1 MTDLQRKKAETLL
14 SLHHSEK
21 LLILPNVW
29 DVLGAKLLESE
40 GFEAIATASASVAF
54 SKGFDDNQEIDFTT
68 LLRLF
73 RSICQST
80 SLPVTVDI
88 ERGYADSL
96 DQLTENIKNL
106 ISCGVV
112 GLNIE
117 DSNKKGENLESIEH
131 QCEKIQLIRQVAD
144 NLGIP
149 LVINARTD
157 VFLMKSY
164 EDNRLS
170 ESIRRGQQYKDAGAD
185 CFYPILCSNDELK
198 EINQKIEMPVNV
210 LAQADTPT
218 VNVLE
223 QLKIARLSLGPALL
237 RSALTKMRE
246 TVRSL
251 KQGTSFDS
259 FINENTITSKEILE
273 IIKP

>member
-1 MTDLQRKKAETLL
+1 MTDLQGKKAETLL

-54 SKGFDDNQEIDFTT
+54 SRGFDDNQEIDFTT

-170 ESIRRGQQYKDAGAD
+170 ESIRRGQQYKHAGAD

-198 EINQKIEMPVNV
+198 EINLAVDLPVNV
-210 LAQADTPT
+210 LAQQDTHS
-218 VNVLE
+218 VSELE
-223 QLKIARLSLGPALL
+223 RLNIARLSLGPALL
-237 RSALTKMRE
+237 RSALMKMRE

-259 FINENTITSKEILE
+259 FINENTITSKEILA